1 MIKLPMRE
9 ESLDTVCKLLIGLAL
24 NLDATDKMYV
34 EKLCPIIE
42 FLEATMEPN
51 IGASIC
57 YLKVLD
63 KLPQEMRRQMP
74 RHIYKYIQNN
84 LFEIEET
91 MGEKVSERHRPEV
104 IAGTKVTLLDAN
116 GNEIYLPPKQ
126 EPSKLV
132 LQ

>member
-1 MIKLPMRE
+1 
-9 ESLDTVCKLLIGLAL
+9 
-24 NLDATDKMYV
+24 
-34 EKLCPIIE
+34 
-42 FLEATMEPN
+42 
-51 IGASIC
+51 
-57 YLKVLD
+57 
-63 KLPQEMRRQMP
+63 MRRQMP

>member
-34 EKLCPIIE
+34 DKLCPIIE

-74 RHIYKYIQNN
+74 RHIYKYIQN
-84 LFEIEET
+84 I
-91 MGEKVSERHRPEV
+91 SERIRRTMTTQLSE
-104 IAGTKVTLLDAN
+104 K
-116 GNEIYLPPKQ
+116 EIKAIKKSNK
-126 EPSKLV
+126 ESMGAV
-132 LQ
+132 S